1 MWLRPLQGTT
11 QQGLLV
17 HPVFSCFPDDENPK
31 PSEENLFRSPP
42 ELPRSFRRD
51 FLASPLENPRTLG
64 FLATLMEF
72 FAPSAHQLRRVHLSP
87 AYLTGYVP
95 PSGFRALS
103 TVSAAPERPVLF
115 HTGNAHGVL
124 LSRDFPS
131 QPGPAGSSP
140 QDYPLDVSPHT
151 ANKLT
156 LQCGAFGT
164 CKPLSLRP
172 KPFVVFRALL
182 RL

>member
-17 HPVFSCFPDDENPK
+17 HPVLSCFPDDENPK

-95 PSGFRALS
+95 PSGFLTLS
-103 TVSAAPERPVLF
+103 TVYSSPERPVLF